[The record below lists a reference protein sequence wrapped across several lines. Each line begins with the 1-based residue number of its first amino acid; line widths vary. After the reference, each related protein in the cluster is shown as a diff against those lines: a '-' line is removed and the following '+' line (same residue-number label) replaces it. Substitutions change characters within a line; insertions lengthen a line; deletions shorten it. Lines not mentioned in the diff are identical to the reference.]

1 MVVSHLIGRGGGRR
15 NTSIASEAFGRN
27 VLADKSGVVRES
39 RTISLETCVFVALNV
54 FIASFYWNKTLG
66 ISSAGW
72 FEFFGH
78 QIADGKVPYRDFYY
92 FSGPLFPMTI
102 AGWFT
107 VFGDSMTSSFAM
119 GVSFRIAAGA
129 LVFGWLRAMQLP
141 FLSTL
146 IVTTT
151 AVLIFSSDTADPTN
165 LYNQVAI
172 FFVVASG
179 LLIFVCDRRGGLVW
193 AFAAGASAGSVLLTK
208 QTIGVLWLAVV
219 LIALPILLA
228 LKAAGPH
235 RHAGSFSWT
244 SWLTVLAGAAS
255 VLAAVLGWL
264 ALNDAFRP
272 FVDQVF
278 VSGPTSKGSLRALV
292 LRPLGVFTD
301 PELRT
306 GSYIGTMLAV
316 AAMASILGR
325 RRHGPRPRRLWL
337 TVVLVLVIAA
347 WAAIAFTTPRVDIG
361 DRLLGYGAIIAGL
374 ACAIAGGI
382 VYVILLL
389 GRLPRDRVSDERF
402 RQNGISLFLFAA
414 MSCAV
419 YFGLAVSFPIYEPMA
434 LPTFACVLVVPWL
447 IGQSIATDAEGV
459 PSPGGVLNPVGTVAV
474 SFLILLTTFSLKAHN
489 PYGWA
494 GWNEPPIFESSVPA
508 AVPKL
513 EGLVLSP
520 STNEVVSRVVEIIE
534 QESRSEDD
542 IFAYPYLP
550 IFYYLTGKEPVTFS
564 YVHFPDVAND
574 EVLRG
579 DLRRLR
585 DEPPR
590 VVVMAPFTREEARDL
605 ELGFRE
611 GRPSGITEFNDFM
624 LSIKDTYEL
633 RASWPTAGGELGV
646 WVATDGR

>member
-1 MVVSHLIGRGGGRR
+1 MALETFRHK
-15 NTSIASEAFGRN
+15 
-27 VLADKSGVVRES
+27 VLVDRSGVVREG
-39 RTISLETCVFVALNV
+39 RVIGLETCLFVALNV
-54 FIASFYWNKTLG
+54 FVASFYWNKTLG

-78 QIADGKVPYRDFYY
+78 QIAEGEIPYRDFYY

-119 GVSFRIAAGA
+119 GVSFRIAAGG
-129 LVFGWLRAMQLP
+129 LVFGWLRAIRIP
-141 FLSTL
+141 FLSAL

-172 FFVVASG
+172 FFMVASG
-179 LLIFVCDRRGGLVW
+179 LLIFVCDRRGGLAW
-193 AFAAGASAGSVLLTK
+193 AFAAGALVGAVFLTK

-219 LIALPILLA
+219 LIALPILLS

-244 SWLTVLAGAAS
+244 SWLGVLAGAAS
-255 VLAAVLGWL
+255 ALAAVLGWL

-278 VSGPTSKGSLRALV
+278 VSGPTSKGSLRALL

-301 PELRT
+301 PGLRT
-306 GSYIGTMLAV
+306 GFYIGTMLAI
-316 AAMASILGR
+316 AAMASIFGR
-325 RRHGPRPRRLWL
+325 RSRGPRPRRLWL
-337 TVVLVLVIAA
+337 EVVLVLVVAV
-347 WAAIAFTTPRVDIG
+347 WAAIALTTRVDIG
-361 DRLLGYGAIIAGL
+361 DRLLNYGAIFAGL
-374 ACAIAGGI
+374 ACAIVGGV
-382 VYVILLL
+382 VYVALLL
-389 GRLPRDRVSDERF
+389 GWLPRTQVSDERF

-419 YFGLAVSFPIYEPMA
+419 YFGLAVSFPVYEPMA

-447 IGQSIATDAEGV
+447 IGQFIATDSEGM
-459 PSPGGVLNPVGTVAV
+459 PNPGGAPNPIGTVAV
-474 SFLILLTTFSLKAHN
+474 SFLILLTAFSFKAQN

-494 GWNEPPIFESSVPA
+494 GWNERPIYESSVRA

-520 STNEVVSRVVEIIE
+520 STNEVVSEVVEIIE

-542 IFAYPYLP
+542 VFTYPNLP
-550 IFYYLTGKEPVTFS
+550 IFYYLTGKEPVTFG
-564 YVHFPDVAND
+564 YIHFPDVAND
-574 EVLRG
+574 DVLRG
-579 DLRRLR
+579 DLQRLR
-585 DEPPR
+585 DDPPR
-590 VVVMAPFTREEARDL
+590 VVVMVPFTKEVARDL

-611 GRPSGITEFNDFM
+611 GRPSGISELNDYM
-624 LSIKDTYEL
+624 LSLKDTYEL

-646 WVATDGR
+646 WVAKDGR